1 MQVQFNSAGSFAG
14 DAGFTYDVDTDLLTA
29 TSIAGEGGNLSNL
42 QISQQEQVQTLLTLQ
57 GISQLLVNQT

>member
-14 DAGFTYDVDTDLLTA
+14 DAGFTYDVDT
-29 TSIAGEGGNLSNL
+29 E